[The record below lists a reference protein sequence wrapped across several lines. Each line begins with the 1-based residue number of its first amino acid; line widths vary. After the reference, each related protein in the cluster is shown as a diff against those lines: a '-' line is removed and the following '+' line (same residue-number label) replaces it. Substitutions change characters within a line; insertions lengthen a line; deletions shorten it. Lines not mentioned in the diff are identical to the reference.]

1 LIGCLFQ
8 SCFGLSRGGFEL
20 TGFIRDPFTGKT
32 FTCGEWELE
41 KQRRKEQMAKEW
53 WEEHKG

>member
-1 LIGCLFQ
+1 MAAGI
-8 SCFGLSRGGFEL
+8 
-20 TGFIRDPFTGKT
+20 TAYMRDPFTGKT
-32 FTCGEWELE
+32 FTLKDWEVE